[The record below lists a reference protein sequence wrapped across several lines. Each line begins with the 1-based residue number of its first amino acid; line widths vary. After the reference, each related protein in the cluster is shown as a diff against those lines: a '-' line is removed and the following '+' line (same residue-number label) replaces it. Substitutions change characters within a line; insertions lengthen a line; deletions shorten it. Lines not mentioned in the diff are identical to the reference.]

1 MSFWA
6 SRMTLRPTDKEF
18 SKYIRLRDKGCVFKI
33 KCNGNVPF
41 EKLTCSHFHGRR
53 KESVRFDEAN
63 CRSSCRAC
71 HLYLDEHK
79 GEYKRI
85 MIQILGEREY
95 NLLQIRAET
104 PKKRDDIMQK
114 LVNKA
119 LLESIKE
126 ENE

>member
-1 MSFWA
+1 
-6 SRMTLRPTDKEF
+6 
-18 SKYIRLRDKGCVFKI
+18 
-33 KCNGNVPF
+33 
-41 EKLTCSHFHGRR
+41 
-53 KESVRFDEAN
+53 
-63 CRSSCRAC
+63 
-71 HLYLDEHK
+71 LYLDEHK